1 MELWRRCFEDTDEF
15 IRFYFERKYSNANS
29 LIYEENGKALSA
41 LQMLPYPM
49 RWENVTVDTS
59 YISGACTLPDV
70 RNRGFMTLLLQNAL
84 QEMYDRGIAFST
96 LIPAEDWLFG
106 YYAGQGYVTVFDY
119 ALHTYTPAN
128 QTMPN
133 TFSLITSD
141 RFDANFARNLFPYF
155 DQEMSKRNYCIQ
167 HPYNDYITIVE
178 EAYLSEGQLWATYR
192 QNVPT
197 GWALAV
203 PEKDR
208 VCVKELLFDTEQ
220 EKAGLL
226 QNIHALWPDK
236 TLVYKTLP
244 AVSGNISLGMAR
256 LTHAPQMLQYFARL
270 HPEVAFTLKLND
282 PQVPSN
288 NGIYTIAGGNCCPL
302 FTKYIQ

>member
-15 IRFYFERKYSNANS
+15 IRFYFERKYSDANS

-128 QTMPN
+128 QTIPN
-133 TFSLITSD
+133 TLSLTTSD

-155 DQEMSKRNYCIQ
+155 DQET
-167 HPYNDYITIVE
+167 P
-178 EAYLSEGQLWATYR
+178 
-192 QNVPT
+192 
-197 GWALAV
+197 
-203 PEKDR
+203 
-208 VCVKELLFDTEQ
+208 
-220 EKAGLL
+220 
-226 QNIHALWPDK
+226 
-236 TLVYKTLP
+236 
-244 AVSGNISLGMAR
+244 
-256 LTHAPQMLQYFARL
+256 
-270 HPEVAFTLKLND
+270 
-282 PQVPSN
+282 
-288 NGIYTIAGGNCCPL
+288 
-302 FTKYIQ
+302 

>member
-1 MELWRRCFEDTDEF
+1 MELWHRCFEDTDEF
-15 IRFYFERKYSNANS
+15 IRFYFERKYSDANS

-128 QTMPN
+128 QTIPN
-133 TFSLITSD
+133 TLSLTTSD

-167 HPYNDYITIVE
+167 HPYYHCRRSLPVGRTTLG
-178 EAYLSEGQLWATYR
+178 YLPPKCT
-192 QNVPT
+192 
-197 GWALAV
+197 
-203 PEKDR
+203 DR
-208 VCVKELLFDTEQ
+208 L
-220 EKAGLL
+220 GLGC
-226 QNIHALWPDK
+226 
-236 TLVYKTLP
+236 T
-244 AVSGNISLGMAR
+244 
-256 LTHAPQMLQYFARL
+256 
-270 HPEVAFTLKLND
+270 
-282 PQVPSN
+282 
-288 NGIYTIAGGNCCPL
+288 
-302 FTKYIQ
+302 

>member
-1 MELWRRCFEDTDEF
+1 
-15 IRFYFERKYSNANS
+15 
-29 LIYEENGKALSA
+29 
-41 LQMLPYPM
+41 MLF
-49 RWENVTVDTS
+49 RS
-59 YISGACTLPDV
+59 
-70 RNRGFMTLLLQNAL
+70 
-84 QEMYDRGIAFST
+84 
-96 LIPAEDWLFG
+96 
-106 YYAGQGYVTVFDY
+106 
-119 ALHTYTPAN
+119 PAN
-128 QTMPN
+128 QTIPH
-133 TFSLITSD
+133 TLSLTTSD

-220 EKAGLL
+220 EKTELL
-226 QNIHALWPDK
+226 QNIHAFWPDK

-288 NGIYTIAGGNCCPL
+288 NGIYTIAGGNCIHTDQISGPIDSETDIPVLTQALLGYHPDILPAPL
-302 FTKYIQ
+302 NRLFREARPYMNLMLD

>member
-1 MELWRRCFEDTDEF
+1 
-15 IRFYFERKYSNANS
+15 
-29 LIYEENGKALSA
+29 
-41 LQMLPYPM
+41 
-49 RWENVTVDTS
+49 
-59 YISGACTLPDV
+59 
-70 RNRGFMTLLLQNAL
+70 
-84 QEMYDRGIAFST
+84 
-96 LIPAEDWLFG
+96 
-106 YYAGQGYVTVFDY
+106 
-119 ALHTYTPAN
+119 
-128 QTMPN
+128 
-133 TFSLITSD
+133 
-141 RFDANFARNLFPYF
+141 
-155 DQEMSKRNYCIQ
+155 MSKRNYCIQ

-220 EKAGLL
+220 EKTELL
-226 QNIHALWPDK
+226 QNIHAFWPDK

-270 HPEVAFTLKLND
+270 HP
-282 PQVPSN
+282 
-288 NGIYTIAGGNCCPL
+288 
-302 FTKYIQ
+302 

>member
-1 MELWRRCFEDTDEF
+1 
-15 IRFYFERKYSNANS
+15 
-29 LIYEENGKALSA
+29 
-41 LQMLPYPM
+41 
-49 RWENVTVDTS
+49 
-59 YISGACTLPDV
+59 
-70 RNRGFMTLLLQNAL
+70 
-84 QEMYDRGIAFST
+84 
-96 LIPAEDWLFG
+96 
-106 YYAGQGYVTVFDY
+106 
-119 ALHTYTPAN
+119 
-128 QTMPN
+128 
-133 TFSLITSD
+133 
-141 RFDANFARNLFPYF
+141 
-155 DQEMSKRNYCIQ
+155 MSKRNYCIQ

-192 QNVPT
+192 QNVPS

-220 EKAGLL
+220 EKAELL
-226 QNIHALWPDK
+226 QNIHAFWPDK

-288 NGIYTIAGGNCCPL
+288 NGIYTIAGGNCIHTDQISGPIDSETDIPVLTQALLGYHPDILPAPL
-302 FTKYIQ
+302 NRLFREARPYMNLMLD

>member
-141 RFDANFARNLFPYF
+141 RFDANFARNLFY
-155 DQEMSKRNYCIQ
+155 
-167 HPYNDYITIVE
+167 
-178 EAYLSEGQLWATYR
+178 
-192 QNVPT
+192 PT
-197 GWALAV
+197 
-203 PEKDR
+203 
-208 VCVKELLFDTEQ
+208 
-220 EKAGLL
+220 
-226 QNIHALWPDK
+226 
-236 TLVYKTLP
+236 
-244 AVSGNISLGMAR
+244 SL
-256 LTHAPQMLQYFARL
+256 
-270 HPEVAFTLKLND
+270 
-282 PQVPSN
+282 
-288 NGIYTIAGGNCCPL
+288 
-302 FTKYIQ
+302 

>member
-15 IRFYFERKYSNANS
+15 SDANS

-119 ALHTYTPAN
+119 ALHTYTPYSF
-128 QTMPN
+128 TH
-133 TFSLITSD
+133 
-141 RFDANFARNLFPYF
+141 YF
-155 DQEMSKRNYCIQ
+155 RSFRHKLC
-167 HPYNDYITIVE
+167 
-178 EAYLSEGQLWATYR
+178 
-192 QNVPT
+192 
-197 GWALAV
+197 
-203 PEKDR
+203 PE
-208 VCVKELLFDTEQ
+208 F
-220 EKAGLL
+220 
-226 QNIHALWPDK
+226 
-236 TLVYKTLP
+236 
-244 AVSGNISLGMAR
+244 ISLFRPGD
-256 LTHAPQMLQYFARL
+256 
-270 HPEVAFTLKLND
+270 E
-282 PQVPSN
+282 
-288 NGIYTIAGGNCCPL
+288 
-302 FTKYIQ
+302 